1 MDNEEVWFNDYKSK
15 QGNIGLG
22 QAIAYYMSKGYMVA
36 LPVNDTQPYDLVID
50 KFDGKGLQRV
60 SVKTTRH
67 QADNLEKSFV
77 VKISSSSG
85 MKRSYNPFNKQS
97 CDLMFIY
104 TINQEMWEIPSS
116 NINSGTMITLNE
128 NLSKYKIK

>member
-36 LPVNDTQPYDLVID
+36 LPVNDTQPYDLVVD
-50 KFDGKGLQRV
+50 KFDEKGLQRV
-60 SVKTTRH
+60 SVKTTRY
-67 QADNLEKSFV
+67 QTDNLAKSFV